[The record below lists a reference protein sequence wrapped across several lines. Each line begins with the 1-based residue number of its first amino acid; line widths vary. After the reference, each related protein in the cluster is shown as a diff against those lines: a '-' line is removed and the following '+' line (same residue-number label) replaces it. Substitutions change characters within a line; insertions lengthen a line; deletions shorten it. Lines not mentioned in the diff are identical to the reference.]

1 MVMTLDE
8 ALRGIYDCGCEE
20 PATDCGCWKYTD
32 EEWRIEG
39 ETADDRPGWRVLY
52 GGDVLERDNGWYE
65 QRGDAATLEDL
76 VRLARAM
83 DAADDAMQAVMW
95 GEK

>member
-1 MVMTLDE
+1 MTLAE

-20 PATDCGCWKYTD
+20 PATECGCWKYTNK
-32 EEWRIEG
+32 EWRIEG

-52 GGDVLERDNGWYE
+52 DNDVLERDNGWYE

-83 DAADDAMQAVMW
+83 DAADVALQAAFW
-95 GEK
+95 SEE